1 LGLPWPKNRSFL
13 LKNNLKIN
21 IMKPKFNYKTAKSSP
36 KKRGRKRWLSKEL
49 YFTVDAKR
57 IINFP
62 DGKTSNLIPLTKWRN
77 KIPYKV
83 AHCDREGNVLAKVS

>member
-1 LGLPWPKNRSFL
+1 
-13 LKNNLKIN
+13 
-21 IMKPKFNYKTAKSSP
+21 MKQKTNYQATKGSP
-36 KKRGRKRWLSKEL
+36 KKRGRKKWLNKEIIWL
-49 YFTVDAKR
+49 NNELSFKVDAKK

-62 DGKTSNLIPLTKWRN
+62 DGKTSYLIPLTKWRK

>member
-1 LGLPWPKNRSFL
+1 
-13 LKNNLKIN
+13 
-21 IMKPKFNYKTAKSSP
+21 MKPKFNYKTAKSSP

-62 DGKTSNLIPLTKWRN
+62 DGKTSNLIPLTKWRT

-83 AHCDREGNVLAKVS
+83 THCDREGNVQAKVS